1 MRSSGTTFSKRQRER
16 AKREKKR
23 EKAQKRAERKVDKDD
38 PEATA
43 SASASASDDVDPD
56 IAHIVP
62 GPQPIPEDE
71 LAERAAVVA
80 QLEEQQ
86 AGLEE

>member
-23 EKAQKRAERKVDKDD
+23 EKAQKREQRKVEKDD
-38 PEATA
+38 SPEAVA
-43 SASASASDDVDPD
+43 SDVDPD

-62 GPQPIPEDE
+62 GPQPIPEEEMEE
-71 LAERAAVVA
+71 LAAATK
-80 QLEEQQ
+80 QLEE
-86 AGLEE
+86 

>member
-43 SASASASDDVDPD
+43 SASASDDVDPD